1 MKLSKKSYQ
10 PYADSMKNA
19 INKSIEKNIL
29 PNWRSHH
36 SLKGWFSMNYPSIR
50 QNPRL

>member
-1 MKLSKKSYQ
+1 
-10 PYADSMKNA
+10 MKNA

-36 SLKGWFSMNYPSIR
+36 FIE
-50 QNPRL
+50 RLVLDELSEYSSKSKAVEKTRPFEV